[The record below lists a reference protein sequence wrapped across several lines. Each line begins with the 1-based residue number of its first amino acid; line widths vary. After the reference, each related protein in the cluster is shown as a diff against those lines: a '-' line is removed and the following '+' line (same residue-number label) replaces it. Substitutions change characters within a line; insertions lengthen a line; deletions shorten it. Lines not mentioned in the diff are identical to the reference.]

1 MKAMSSQLAFVLG
14 SIPVRRNVGQL
25 LRLLALLMVLI
36 LVYSVAF
43 HYVME
48 YEGRGGEYS
57 WFTGF
62 YWTMTVMST
71 LGFGDITFHSDLGR
85 AFAMVVLITGLVS
98 LLIIFPF
105 TFIQFFWAPW
115 LEAQRNAQAPREL
128 PADTRGHV
136 ILTAYEPVAQSLL
149 RRLAQ
154 YDVPH
159 VLIVPTVNEALELHD
174 EGYPVMVGEPDS
186 PDTYRRARVEDA
198 AMVAATGT
206 DEANANVAFTVR
218 EISATVPTVTVAGR
232 AASADILELAGSNHV
247 LVLGEIL
254 GQALARRAD
263 ASDAAVLTVGQFGE
277 LTIAEVSVNRTPLAG
292 IALRDSGLRERYGI
306 TVAGLWDRGRFQAA
320 GADTVPGENT
330 VAILV
335 GTAEQLAAL
344 DADLMGDHQA
354 RRAGPVLVIGGGR
367 IGRAAAATL
376 EQRGVAYR
384 VVERDP
390 TQCPADGGC
399 YVVGDAAELQVLQR
413 AGLMEAPTVLV
424 TTQDD
429 DTNIYLTIYCRRLR
443 PDVQIISRAT
453 HERNV
458 DTLHRA
464 GADFVMSYASLGA
477 STILNLLTAHELL
490 MVAEG
495 LVLMRMPTP
504 PGLAGRSIA
513 DGAVRSRTG
522 CSIVAVV
529 QDGRTI
535 VSPPPDTV
543 LEADAEL
550 VLIGAAGAE
559 EQLTTCFGA
568 RANGPT

>member
-25 LRLLALLMVLI
+25 LRLLALLVVLI
-36 LVYSVAF
+36 TVYSVAF

-85 AFAMVVLITGLVS
+85 AFAMVVLISGLVS

-136 ILTAYEPVAQSLL
+136 ILTAYEPVSQALL

-159 VLIVPTVNEALELHD
+159 VLVVPTVNEALELHD
-174 EGYPVMVGEPDS
+174 EGYPVMVGEVDS

-198 AMVAATGT
+198 AMVVASGA

-218 EISATVPTVTVAGR
+218 EISATVPVVTVAGR

-263 ASDAAVLTVGQFGE
+263 ASDAVVLTVGQFGE
-277 LTIAEVSVNRTPLAG
+277 LTIAEVTVNRTPLAG
-292 IALRDSGLRERYGI
+292 VALRDSGLRERYGI
-306 TVAGLWDRGRFQAA
+306 TVAGLWERGRFEAA

-335 GTAEQLAAL
+335 GTGEQLAAL
-344 DADLMGDHQA
+344 DADLMRDHEA
-354 RRAGPVLVIGGGR
+354 RPAGPVLVIGAGR

-376 EQRGVAYR
+376 EQRGVPYR

-390 TQCPADGGC
+390 TQCPADQGC
-399 YVVGDAAELQVLQR
+399 YVVGDASELEVLQR
-413 AGLMEAPTVLV
+413 AGLMEAPTVLI

-443 PDVQIISRAT
+443 PDTQIISRAT

-477 STILNLLTAHELL
+477 STILNLLSAHDLL

-504 PGLAGRSIA
+504 PGLVGRSIA
-513 DGAVRSRTG
+513 SGAVRSRTG

-543 LEADAEL
+543 LRADAEL
-550 VLIGAAGAE
+550 VLIGVAGAE

-568 RANGPT
+568 RGNGPA